1 MPSVANNRAM
11 EGIRT
16 KVAESWSH
24 LCDVL
29 FENSWRPDIGRHR
42 SPYAF
47 KGLSYVN
54 YEATSS
60 LTRLGGDLAVVER
73 HLLRNFRKYA
83 IQSVDRP
90 PEGRIWNWLALAQ
103 HHGLPTRLV
112 DWSYSPLVALH
123 FATVGRSHLEDDC
136 AVMAVDFVAAHQR
149 LPKKLLKVLESEGGD
164 VWTADLLEREIP
176 TLEDLERLGD
186 GEPVLLFFEPPAID
200 QRILNQYAFFGV
212 LSDARAK
219 LQDYLDAHPELAYRV
234 VIPASLRQEVRD
246 KLDQANVN
254 ERVLFPG
261 LDGLSQ
267 WLTRHYSPGIDP
279 PREEENR
286 SPRIEEMQG
295 Y

>member
-1 MPSVANNRAM
+1 VD
-11 EGIRT
+11 GIRT
-16 KVAESWSH
+16 TVVESWPH

-29 FENSWRPDIGRHR
+29 FENSWRPDLGRHR

-47 KGLSYVN
+47 KGLSCARYDV
-54 YEATSS
+54 TSS
-60 LTRLGGDLAVVER
+60 LTRLGGDSAAVES
-73 HLLRNFRKYA
+73 HLIRNFRKYA
-83 IQSVDRP
+83 IQNVDRP
-90 PEGRIWNWLALAQ
+90 PEGRMWNWLALAQ

-123 FATVGRSHLEDDC
+123 FATVGRRHRAEDC
-136 AVMAVDFVAAHQR
+136 TVMAVDFVAAHQR
-149 LPKKLLKVLESEGGD
+149 LPKKLQRVLEAEGGD

-176 TLEDLERLGD
+176 SLEDLERLGD

-212 LSDARAK
+212 LSDARAR
-219 LQDYLDAHPELAYRV
+219 LHDYLRRHPELAFRV
-234 VIPASLRQEVRD
+234 VIPARLRQEVRD

-267 WLTRHYSPGIDP
+267 WLTRHYSPGIES
-279 PREEENR
+279 PRDQENR
-286 SPRIEEMQG
+286 SPGIEAKQG
-295 Y
+295 N

>member
-1 MPSVANNRAM
+1 MDA
-11 EGIRT
+11 IRT
-16 KVAESWSH
+16 TVAESWHH

-29 FENSWRPDIGRHR
+29 FENSWRPDLGRHR

-47 KGLSYVN
+47 KGLSCVG
-54 YEATSS
+54 YEVTSS
-60 LTRLGGDLAVVER
+60 LTRLGGEAAAVER

-123 FATVGRSHLEDDC
+123 FATVGHHPSQDC
-136 AVMAVDFVAAHQR
+136 TVMAVDFAAAHRR
-149 LPKKLLKVLESEGGD
+149 LPKKLQKALESEGGD
-164 VWTADLLEREIP
+164 VWTADLLEEVVP
-176 TLEDLERLGD
+176 TLDDLEKLGD
-186 GEPVLLFFEPPAID
+186 GEPLLLFFEPPAID

-212 LSDARAK
+212 LSDARARM
-219 LQDYLDAHPELAYRV
+219 QDYLQAHPELAFRV
-234 VIPASLRQEVRD
+234 VIPAALRQEVRD

-267 WLTRHYSPGIDP
+267 WLARHYSPGVEL
-279 PREEENR
+279 PRDAQNR
-286 SPRIEEMQG
+286 SLMIDAKQETQ
-295 Y
+295 